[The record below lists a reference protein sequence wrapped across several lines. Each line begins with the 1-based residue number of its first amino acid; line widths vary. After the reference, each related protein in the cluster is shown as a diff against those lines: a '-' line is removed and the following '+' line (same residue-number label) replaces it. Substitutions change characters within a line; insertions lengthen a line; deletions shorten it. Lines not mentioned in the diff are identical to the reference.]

1 MARRKGLL
9 DELAELPWPVPAV
22 LGVVAFFYVRHVGG
36 FLASLAFAVLVACE
50 GAALVS
56 FLNVRKRRALLE
68 QQTGL
73 DSLVAMSWR
82 EFEMLVGEAFRRQ
95 GYVVEE
101 TGLGGA
107 DGGIDLI
114 LHRQGR
120 TELVQC
126 KQWRT
131 RQVRPAVVREM
142 WGLVD
147 HHRADAVKIVCVG
160 EFTRDAAAFAQGK
173 AIELINGE
181 RLLAMVQDVQAS
193 PSVPKVPAS
202 PPVDAE
208 PPPACPQCSVPMV
221 RRSNRRTGQPF
232 WGCTEYPRCKGT
244 RPF

>member
-9 DELAELPWPVPAV
+9 DELAGLPWPVPAA
-22 LGVVAFFYVRHVGG
+22 LGVAAFFYVRHVGG
-36 FLASLAFAVLVACE
+36 FLAPLAFAFLIACE

-56 FLNVRKRRALLE
+56 FIGARKRRSLLE

-73 DSLVAMSWR
+73 DSLSAMSWR

-95 GYVVEE
+95 GYTVEE

-114 LHRQGR
+114 LHRHGR

-126 KQWRT
+126 KQWRS
-131 RQVRPAVVREM
+131 RQVRASVAREM

-147 HHRADAVKIVCVG
+147 HHRADGVKIVCVG
-160 EFTRDAAAFAQGK
+160 EFTRDAAAFARGK
-173 AIELINGE
+173 AIELTNGKQ
-181 RLLAMVQDVQAS
+181 LLAMVREAQAS
-193 PSVPKVPAS
+193 PGMTPALAT
-202 PPVDAE
+202 AE
-208 PPPACPQCSVPMV
+208 AKPACPDCAAPMV
-221 RRSNRRTGQPF
+221 IRRNRASRQSF
-232 WGCTEYPRCKGT
+232 WGCTTYPRCKGT